1 MKNAVLGSGTWSFA
15 GDLLYRIDLVAPK
28 RIVRGISD
36 EGPDGFRGTSNYCG
50 LCDVHDLCFPLIS
63 NSQLIFAVHISHVP
77 NMSECLGKTVR
88 QKRFDESDARVAKG
102 PEMEAHSQTLPLQA
116 MLDSALHFGLTEE
129 EVRQA
134 VSDAF
139 RETDEDSA
147 EPEYFD
153 QLAATLARYILAK
166 QRRILSERY
175 EH

>member
-1 MKNAVLGSGTWSFA
+1 
-15 GDLLYRIDLVAPK
+15 
-28 RIVRGISD
+28 
-36 EGPDGFRGTSNYCG
+36 
-50 LCDVHDLCFPLIS
+50 
-63 NSQLIFAVHISHVP
+63 
-77 NMSECLGKTVR
+77 
-88 QKRFDESDARVAKG
+88 
-102 PEMEAHSQTLPLQA
+102 MEAHSQTLPLQA

-175 EH
+175 GH